1 MKSIVAKI
9 FKRGTS
15 HTGKVYAV
23 TTGDYVG
30 EMFVCVEETEETFK
44 FLSIPKNINR
54 YVPKEKFDFGM
65 NYDIIEYVDT
75 LPDEV
80 FDVVKAQFIKNE
92 DSHN

>member
-1 MKSIVAKI
+1 MKNIVAKI
-9 FKRGTS
+9 FKRVTS
-15 HTGKVYAV
+15 HIGKVYAV

-30 EMFVCVEETEETFK
+30 EMFVCVDEAEDIIK

-54 YVPKEKFDFGM
+54 YVPKEKFEFGM
-65 NYDIIEYVDT
+65 NNDIIEYVDT